1 MRPWELAAAVAQR
14 LPRHHDR
21 RVVALAGCAVAG
33 LAAVATSA
41 AIAASSAASQA
52 GLVALARALIVGV
65 PIAVGLY
72 TWSRRSDER
81 FGLLLVGVGAGLFL
95 TTLAESGD
103 ELAYTVGRTAGWLVE
118 VLLVYVI
125 LSFPTGRLP
134 ERTDRFLV
142 GAMGLVVLTIF
153 LPRLALAEHFE
164 VPSPYTS
171 CAQDCPPNAFSLL
184 EREPAFV
191 DAVMRPV
198 GTLLVFAVMAAVLL
212 RLRQRIRDATPLARR
227 MFTPV
232 LAIGLARV
240 GVLGVAFVARQVD
253 PSAWPVEAAAWLI
266 ALAAPAIALAFLV
279 GLLRWRL
286 FAGKALERLAECL
299 RGVPDAPRLR
309 LAFAEAFGDRTIQI
323 AFPTG
328 GASEGWMDSSGH
340 PLTMPGPASG
350 RCVSEVRD
358 GGTVVA
364 AVVHDAALQAD
375 PLLLDAGISM
385 AGVVLDNQR
394 LTAQAEAALREVRRS
409 RARIAAGAERERR
422 RIERD
427 LHDGAQQRLVALRI
441 ELELAEDLVRRDP
454 EQGVRRLQELER
466 ELDETLEELRSL
478 SHGVYPPL
486 LADRGLAEA
495 LRAAATRSRL
505 RVELEAH
512 DVERYPPEVESA
524 VYFCV
529 LEALQNALKH
539 AAGARR
545 VVVRLDGGTHAEL
558 RFSVRDDGAGTR
570 DGTVRAGAGI
580 TNMRD
585 RLAAVGGEVSITS
598 TPGVGTIVRGQVP
611 TPPQAA
617 V

>member
-1 MRPWELAAAVAQR
+1 MELAAAVAQR

-21 RVVALAGCAVAG
+21 RAVVLAGCALAG

-41 AIAASSAASQA
+41 AIAASSATSQA
-52 GLVALARALIVGV
+52 GLVAVARALVVGV

-72 TWSRRSDER
+72 AWSRRSDER
-81 FGLLLVGVGAGLFL
+81 FGRLLVGVGAGLFL

-118 VLLVYVI
+118 VLLVYVL
-125 LSFPTGRLP
+125 LSFPSGRLP
-134 ERTDRFLV
+134 ERTDRILV

-171 CAQDCPPNAFSLL
+171 CTQDCPPNAFLL
-184 EREPAFV
+184 LDREPAFV

-212 RLRQRIRDATPLARR
+212 RLRGRIRDATPLARR
-227 MFTPV
+227 LLTPV

-240 GVLGVAFVARQVD
+240 GVLGVAFVARQID
-253 PSAWPVEAAAWLI
+253 PSAWPVEAAAWLL
-266 ALAAPAIALAFLV
+266 AFAAPAIALAFLV

-299 RGVPDAPRLR
+299 RTVPDAPRLR
-309 LAFAEAFGDRTIQI
+309 LALAEAFGDPTIDI
-323 AFPTG
+323 AYPAG
-328 GASEGWMDSSGH
+328 GGTDGWMDSSGR
-340 PLTMPGPASG
+340 PTTMPGPVSG
-350 RCVSEVRD
+350 RSVSEVRD
-358 GGTVVA
+358 GGTVIA
-364 AVVHDAALQAD
+364 AVVHDEALRAD
-375 PLLLDAGISM
+375 PRLIDAGISM

-478 SHGVYPPL
+478 SHGVYPAL
-486 LADRGLAEA
+486 LADRGLPEA

-512 DVERYPPEVESA
+512 DVERYAPEVESA

-545 VVVRLDGGTHAEL
+545 VVVRLDGGSHAEL

-570 DGTVRAGAGI
+570 DGTVRAGAGL
-580 TNMRD
+580 TNMHD
-585 RLAAVGGEVSITS
+585 RLAAVGGEVTITS
-598 TPGVGTIVRGQVP
+598 SPGVGTIVRGRVP
-611 TPPQAA
+611 TPAQAA